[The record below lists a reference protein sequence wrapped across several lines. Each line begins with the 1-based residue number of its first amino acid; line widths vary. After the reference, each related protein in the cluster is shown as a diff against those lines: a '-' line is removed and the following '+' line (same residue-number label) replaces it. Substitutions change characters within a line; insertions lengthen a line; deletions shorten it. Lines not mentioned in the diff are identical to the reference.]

1 MIDNELLTFDLD
13 HATGAPTSHSLIVRD
28 EETVLVC
35 GRRSKNAD
43 SEWELRDYRVAAP
56 GITIQGLSIEQTEL
70 ALVLV
75 DAFEADAL
83 TRSDRHRSRAPL
95 PEGIPTAVV
104 VDGTPAT
111 AAWLRVVQDRDREE
125 IADLLDVGARTV
137 REYLSRF
144 RTRGDGLPDDLP
156 AVGTILDEV
165 PPRFDPE
172 RQQIV
177 VGEGSA

>member
-13 HATGAPTSHSLIVRD
+13 HATGGPTSHSLIVRD
-28 EETVLVC
+28 DESVLVW
-35 GRRSKNAD
+35 GRRSKNAE
-43 SEWELRDYRVAAP
+43 SEWALRGYRVAAP
-56 GITIQGLSIEQTEL
+56 GITLKDCSIEQAEL

-75 DAFEADAL
+75 QEFEADAL
-83 TRSDRHRSRAPL
+83 TRSDRHRSRDPL
-95 PEGIPTAVV
+95 PEGIPTAVA

-111 AAWLRVVQDRDREE
+111 AAWLRVVQDREREE
-125 IADLLDVGARTV
+125 IAELLDVGARTV

-144 RTRGDGLPDDLP
+144 RTRGDGLPEDLP
-156 AVGTILDEV
+156 AVGTIFDEV